1 MKAFIKK
8 EIESWRMSWGFMKM
22 NIWQHIPSIHV
33 RLFLLRRMGACIAN
47 KVSIF
52 SSVKI
57 RNPKGLLIGYGC
69 SIGPQVLLDARKGL
83 EIGENVTIAYDA
95 IIWTLHHDMNSV
107 DFKSIG
113 EKVIIE
119 DYAWICSRAIVL
131 PGVRI
136 GKGAVIASGAV
147 VTRDVAPFSVMGG
160 IPAVRIGDRKE
171 QDLQY
176 LPYCR
181 MHII

>member
-8 EIESWRMSWGFMKM
+8 EIECWRMSWGFMKM
-22 NIWQHIPSIHV
+22 NLWQHIPSTHI
-33 RLFLLRRMGACIAN
+33 RSFLLRRMGASIAS

-57 RNPKGLLIGYGC
+57 RNPKGLRIGNGC

-83 EIGENVTIAYDA
+83 DIGENVTIAYDA
-95 IIWTLHHDMNSV
+95 IIWTLHHDMNSA
-107 DFKSIG
+107 DFRSIG
-113 EKVIIE
+113 GKVIIE
-119 DYAWICSRAIVL
+119 DYAWICSRAIIL

-147 VTRDVAPFSVMGG
+147 VTKYVAPYTVMGG
-160 IPAVRIGDRKE
+160 IPAAKIGERKE
-171 QDLQY
+171 QNLKY
-176 LPYCR
+176 SPYCR